1 MVNRL
6 ACLKDNTHEKE
17 LVGGCQEKCR
27 GYRPDI
33 EKIQETSY
41 QAMVTD

>member
-1 MVNRL
+1 MINRL
-6 ACLKDNTHEKE
+6 ACLKDNAHKKK
-17 LVGGCQEKCR
+17 LVGDCQEKCW

-41 QAMVTD
+41 QVMVTD